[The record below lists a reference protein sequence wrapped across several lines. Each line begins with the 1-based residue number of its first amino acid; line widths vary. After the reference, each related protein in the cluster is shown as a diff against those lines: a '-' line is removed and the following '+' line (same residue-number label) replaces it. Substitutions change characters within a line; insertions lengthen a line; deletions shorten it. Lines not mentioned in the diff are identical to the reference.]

1 MERTITFAGDP
12 NIGVFARVIGDI
24 VIIPPESPE
33 EFKTA
38 VHAALDAEVIETTIQ
53 GSTIIGSLVAGNSR
67 GVVVSGLATEE
78 EIGKLAEHRE
88 VLLLNECMNAAG
100 NVIMANDSFVAVH
113 PDMPVDMAKAIAEFL
128 GVDLIFLTLG
138 GVKTVGMAG
147 VASNKGV
154 IVHPRATAQE
164 IARLEAVAKVP
175 VGTGTINMGSGL
187 IGTGLLVNEKGYIAG
202 NATSGFELG
211 RIEDVFGFLE

>member
-53 GSTIIGSLVAGNSR
+53 GSSIVGSLVAGNSR

-78 EIGKLAEHRE
+78 EIDKLAEHRE

-113 PDMPVDMAKAIAEFL
+113 PDMPVEMGKAIAEFL
-128 GVDLIFLTLG
+128 GGELIFLTLG

-147 VASNKGV
+147 VATNKGV